1 MFFQAWVKQSIHVL
15 HDGNVKNLNS
25 IQHLIVSNFLKLTQV
40 QSRVLYKESSKFT
53 TFTPT
58 YVHACIMKV
67 LKCKTKEIQIK
78 AFEFE
83 V

>member
-1 MFFQAWVKQSIHVL
+1 MFFQVWVKQSLHVL

-40 QSRVLYKESSKFT
+40 QSRVLYKESSKLT

-58 YVHACIMKV
+58 CMCTCMYYEGVKVQNKGDTDQSLCI
-67 LKCKTKEIQIK
+67 
-78 AFEFE
+78 
-83 V
+83 

>member
-1 MFFQAWVKQSIHVL
+1 MFFQAWVKQSLHVL

-40 QSRVLYKESSKFT
+40 QSGVLYKESSKLT

-58 YVHACIMKV
+58 CMYYEGVKV
-67 LKCKTKEIQIK
+67 RNKGDTDQSL
-78 AFEFE
+78 
-83 V
+83 